1 MDWIRFLDENHV
13 GYVTRGPNTK
23 RGEVSIK
30 CPMCGE
36 EDPSEHL
43 GINLE
48 TENWGCHRN
57 SSHRGKSA
65 RTLIKAILGCS
76 SQQAGFVVRQYSK
89 ADPDNLESALST
101 LMFDDCQENLNKKI
115 TNQKN
120 EPKFSDFNQIKA
132 RGVTK
137 RFFKYLQGR
146 GYDNP
151 YEIIGA
157 YNLRCCLTG
166 KYKDRIIIPIT
177 LNGELLGWTSRALG
191 SPVEAP
197 RYLAS
202 NVEVKTTIFNY
213 DKLKNGGKRLFVVE
227 GPFDAIKMDN
237 FGYRNNETI
246 RATCTFGTSVTIS
259 QIALLRTLAKRF
271 EEVFVLFDKG
281 AEDQGENL
289 ASWVDAKSAY
299 LPNDVDDPG
308 ELVDHDLKWM
318 LNKNYNGYSVRV
330 SDLVRASIKYRTND
344 LAKVLT
350 QSSVLL
356 KYLSRKR

>member
-1 MDWIRFLDENHV
+1 MDWVRFLEENQV

-76 SQQAGFVVRQYSK
+76 TQQAGFIVRQYSK
-89 ADPDNLESALST
+89 ADPDNLEDALNALVS
-101 LMFDDCQENLNKKI
+101 LEAKI
-115 TNQKN
+115 DLVAKVIKQKS
-120 EPKFSDFNQIKA
+120 EPKFSDFNEIRA

-137 RFFKYLQGR
+137 RFFTYLQNR

-151 YEIIGA
+151 QDVIDRYD
-157 YNLRCCLTG
+157 LRCALSG
-166 KYKDRIIIPIT
+166 RYKDRIIIPVS
-177 LNGELLGWTSRALG
+177 LNDESFGWTSRALG
-191 SPVEAP
+191 SPVNAP

-202 NVEVKTTIFNY
+202 SEEIKTTIFNY
-213 DKLKNGGKRLFVVE
+213 NELKKGGQRLFIVE
-227 GPFDAIKMDN
+227 GPFDAIRIDN
-237 FGYRNNETI
+237 FGILHSGGTV

-259 QIALLRTLAKRF
+259 QIALLRTLSKKF
-271 EEVFVLFDKG
+271 VESFVLFDKG
-281 AEDQGENL
+281 AERQGEDL
-289 ASWVDAKSAY
+289 ASWISCKTAR
-299 LPNDVDDPG
+299 LPHACSDPG
-308 ELVDHDLKWM
+308 ELKEIELATMLDHQYDGQPLYVSLHDYTSTMFRKLADKITQEPALLRRLKH
-318 LNKNYNGYSVRV
+318 KP
-330 SDLVRASIKYRTND
+330 
-344 LAKVLT
+344 
-350 QSSVLL
+350 
-356 KYLSRKR
+356 